1 MEKIAT
7 AKMKYAKIAPR
18 KARLLAD
25 IIRKMPVKR
34 AEAELIF
41 APQRAAAQILKT
53 LRSAVANAVHNGKA
67 DPSKLFISE
76 IRVDGGPML
85 KRWMPRARGSLSMI
99 QKKTSHINITLGS
112 SDKISS
118 PDFVFFK
125 KEPKI
130 KIVKSK
136 NKKPSGNEKDKHPS
150 IEEAGEIKKTGSKK
164 PGVMKR
170 IFRRKSI

>member
-25 IIRKMPVKR
+25 VVRKMPVKR
-34 AEAELIF
+34 AEAELIV
-41 APQRAAAQILKT
+41 APQRAGIQILKI

-67 DPSKLFISE
+67 DPLKLFISE

-85 KRWMPRARGSLSMI
+85 KRWMPRARGSSSMI
-99 QKKTSHINITLGS
+99 QKKTSHISIILSS
-112 SDKISS
+112 SDEISS
-118 PDFVFFK
+118 PDFIFPK
-125 KEPKI
+125 KEVKI
-130 KIVKSK
+130 KPIKPAK
-136 NKKPSGNEKDKHPS
+136 KKPPENEKEKHFS
-150 IEEAGEIKKTGSKK
+150 EETGEVKKTASKK

-170 IFRRKSI
+170 MFRRKSI